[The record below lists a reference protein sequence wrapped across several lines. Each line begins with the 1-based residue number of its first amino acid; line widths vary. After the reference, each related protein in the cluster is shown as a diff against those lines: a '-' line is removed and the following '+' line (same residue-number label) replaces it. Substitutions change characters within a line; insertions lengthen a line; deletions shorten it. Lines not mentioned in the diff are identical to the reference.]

1 MEMKELG
8 CFGGPGSL
16 AAMTFPQFHEAQ
28 DAVSRTTGAFRQQPQ
43 KSAEIQAG
51 ERIEQRARR

>member
-1 MEMKELG
+1 MKELG
-8 CFGGPGSL
+8 YFGGPGSL